1 MSGIIKLIECLLDTP
16 ILLSFMIFQV
26 ASDYVVISNFT
37 IVGSRTYF
45 CIKILRVVFLS
56 ILITSYR
63 LFKTLLRCLDYF
75 SYFDKSYADS
85 CFRNAL
91 CLPFPLTGTHL

>member
-1 MSGIIKLIECLLDTP
+1 MSGIIKLIECQLDTL
-16 ILLSFMIFQV
+16 ILLLSFIIFQV
-26 ASDYVVISNFT
+26 ASDYVVISNFA

-63 LFKTLLRCLDYF
+63 LFKTLRCLDYF
-75 SYFDKSYADS
+75 SYFDKSYVDS